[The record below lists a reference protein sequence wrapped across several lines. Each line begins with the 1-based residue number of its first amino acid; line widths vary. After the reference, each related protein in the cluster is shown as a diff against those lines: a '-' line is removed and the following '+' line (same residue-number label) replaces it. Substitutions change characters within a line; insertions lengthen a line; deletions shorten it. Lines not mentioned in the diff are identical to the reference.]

1 MNWSGLRIG
10 FAPYNI
16 PGSLKHPFDLRNFLY
31 YANKR
36 GVKFEIVEPGEKY
49 DVILLTPQVD
59 LTMWSRYGRNK
70 AKIIY
75 MSVDSYLSV
84 RRFDVKGALRGLA
97 KYVAREHKYLQMNYS
112 SAIKDM
118 CRRADA
124 VVCTTLEQKR
134 DILKYCK
141 NVHVIL
147 DCHFKAV
154 REIKRDYSIGSRV
167 NLVWEG
173 FPDNMPGL
181 AQLNGV
187 LAQLRKK
194 HPISLHIITDLEHK
208 KYMNKFWTKST
219 VEEARH
225 LFGDVYLF
233 NNDSAV
239 CLYQWNIETFSR
251 IVTTCDLAV
260 IPLDPQSPL
269 AMGKPENKLLLFWR
283 MGMPTVVT
291 ASPAYVRAMEKCGL
305 DLYCR
310 DSADWQEKL
319 ERLIVDFAARKTA
332 GTLGKQCA
340 DSVYSEDMYLEN
352 WDRLFQSVLQ

>member
-1 MNWSGLRIG
+1 MNFSGLRIG
-10 FAPYNI
+10 FVPFDR
-16 PGSLKHPFDLRNFLY
+16 SFKHPFDLRNFLY

-36 GVKFEIVEPGEKY
+36 GVKFEIVEPGMDY

-59 LTMWSRYGRNK
+59 LTVWSRHDKSK

-75 MSVDSYLSV
+75 MIVDSYLSV
-84 RRFDVKGALRGLA
+84 PRFDLKGALRGLA
-97 KYVAREHKYLQMNYS
+97 KYAAREHKHLQLSYS
-112 SAIKDM
+112 GAVKDM

-124 VVCTTLEQKR
+124 VVCTTLEQKK
-134 DILKYCK
+134 DILEYCR

-147 DCHFKAV
+147 DCHFKVV
-154 REIKRDYSIGSRV
+154 REIKTDYSLGSRV

-194 HPISLHIITDLEHK
+194 YPISLHIITDLEHK
-208 KYMNKFWTKST
+208 QYMNRFLTKST
-219 VEEARH
+219 VREAKR

-239 CLYQWNIETFSR
+239 CLYQWNIEMFSR
-251 IVTTCDLAV
+251 IVTNCDLAV
-260 IPLDPQSPL
+260 IPLDPQNPL
-269 AMGKPENKLLLFWR
+269 ALGKPENKLVLFWR

-310 DSADWQEKL
+310 DSADWKEKL
-319 ERLIVDFAARKTA
+319 ERLIADLAARKTA
-332 GTLGKQCA
+332 GTRGKQCA
-340 DSVYSEDMYLEN
+340 DSVYGEDVYLQQ
-352 WDRLFQSVLQ
+352 WDRLFESVLR

>member
-1 MNWSGLRIG
+1 MNCGGLRIG
-10 FAPYNI
+10 YVPFNR
-16 PGSLKHPFDLRNFLY
+16 SLKHPFDLRNFIY
-31 YANKR
+31 YANRR
-36 GVKFEIVEPGEKY
+36 GVKFEIVEPGRQY

-59 LTMWSRYGRNK
+59 LTLWSRHDRSK

-75 MSVDSYLSV
+75 MIVDSYLSV
-84 RRFDVKGALRGLA
+84 PRFDLKGGLRGLA
-97 KYVAREHKYLQMNYS
+97 KYATREHKYLNMSYS
-112 SAIKDM
+112 GAVKDM

-124 VVCTTLEQKR
+124 VVCTTLEQKT
-134 DILKYCK
+134 DILEYCG

-147 DCHFKAV
+147 ECHFKAV
-154 REIKRDYSIGSRV
+154 RDIKTDYSLGSRV

-173 FPDNMPGL
+173 LPENMPGL
-181 AQLNGV
+181 AQLNDV
-187 LAQLRKK
+187 LAQLRQKY
-194 HPISLHIITDLEHK
+194 PLSLHIITDLEHK
-208 KYMNKFWTKST
+208 QYMNRFVTKST
-219 VEEARH
+219 VREAKH

-239 CLYQWNIETFSR
+239 CLYQWNIEMFSR
-251 IVTTCDLAV
+251 IVTNCDLAV

-269 AMGKPENKLLLFWR
+269 ALGKPENKLVLFWR

-310 DSADWQEKL
+310 DSADWKEKL
-319 ERLIVDFAARKTA
+319 ERLIVDTAARKTA

-340 DSVYSEDMYLEN
+340 DTVYGENVQLEQ

>member
-1 MNWSGLRIG
+1 MNFSGLRIG
-10 FAPYNI
+10 FVPFSRSAQ
-16 PGSLKHPFDLRNFLY
+16 HPFDSRNFLY

-36 GVKFEIVEPGEKY
+36 DVKFEIVEPGREY
-49 DVILLTPQVD
+49 DIIVLTPQAD
-59 LTMWSRYGRNK
+59 LTVWSRYAESK

-84 RRFDVKGALRGLA
+84 PRFDIKGALRGLA
-97 KYVAREHKYLQMNYS
+97 KYVSREHKYLRMNYS
-112 SAIKDM
+112 RAIKDM
-118 CRRADA
+118 CGRADA

-134 DILKYCK
+134 DILGYCK
-141 NVHVIL
+141 NVHIIL

-154 REIKRDYSIGSRV
+154 RDVKTDYSIGTPV

-173 FPDNMPGL
+173 LPDNMPGL
-181 AQLNGV
+181 AQLNEV

-208 KYMNKFWTKST
+208 KYMNKIWTKST
-219 VEEARH
+219 VQEARS
-225 LFGDVYLF
+225 LFGDVHHLF
-233 NNDSAV
+233 NIDSPV
-239 CLYQWNIETFSR
+239 CLYQWNIGMFSR
-251 IVTTCDLAV
+251 IVTNCDLAV

-269 AMGKPENKLLLFWR
+269 ALGKPENKLVLFWR
-283 MGMPTVVT
+283 MGMPTIVT

-310 DSADWQEKL
+310 DRADWQDKL
-319 ERLIVDFAARKTA
+319 ERLIVDYAARKTA

-340 DSVYSEDMYLEN
+340 DSVYGEEVYLEQ
-352 WDRLFQSVLQ
+352 WDRLFQSVLD

>member
-1 MNWSGLRIG
+1 MNFSGLRIG
-10 FAPYNI
+10 FVPFNR
-16 PGSLKHPFDLRNFLY
+16 SLTHPFDLRNFLY

-36 GVKFEIVEPGEKY
+36 GVQFEIVEPGRQY
-49 DVILLTPQVD
+49 DVIVLTPQVD
-59 LTMWSRYGRNK
+59 LTVWSRHDRSK

-75 MSVDSYLSV
+75 MIVDSYLSV
-84 RRFDVKGALRGLA
+84 PRFDLKGALRGLA
-97 KYVAREHKYLQMNYS
+97 KYATREHQYLKTSYS
-112 SAIKDM
+112 GAVKDM

-124 VVCTTLEQKR
+124 VVCTTLEQKT
-134 DILKYCK
+134 DILEYCR

-147 DCHFKAV
+147 ECHFKVV
-154 REIKRDYSIGSRV
+154 RDIKTDYSLGSRV

-173 FPDNMPGL
+173 LPENMPGL
-181 AQLNGV
+181 AQLNDV
-187 LAQLRKK
+187 LAQLRQKY
-194 HPISLHIITDLEHK
+194 PLSLHIITDLEHK
-208 KYMNKFWTKST
+208 QYMNKFVTKST
-219 VEEARH
+219 VREAKH

-239 CLYQWNIETFSR
+239 CLYQWNIEMFSR
-251 IVTTCDLAV
+251 IVTNCDLAV

-269 AMGKPENKLLLFWR
+269 ALGKPENKLVLFWR

-305 DLYCR
+305 DLYCG
-310 DSADWQEKL
+310 DSADWKEKL
-319 ERLIVDFAARKTA
+319 EKLIASTAARKTA

-340 DSVYSEDMYLEN
+340 DSVYGEEVHLEQ

>member
-1 MNWSGLRIG
+1 MNCSGLRIG
-10 FAPYNI
+10 FVPF
-16 PGSLKHPFDLRNFLY
+16 SRSVKHPFDLRNFLY
-31 YANKR
+31 YANRR
-36 GVKFEIVEPGEKY
+36 GVKFEIVEPGGKY

-59 LTMWSRYGRNK
+59 LTVWSRYERNK

-75 MSVDSYLSV
+75 MIVDSYLSV
-84 RRFDVKGALRGLA
+84 PRFDVKGSLRGLA
-97 KYVAREHKYLQMNYS
+97 KYVSREHKYLQMSYS

-124 VVCTTLEQKR
+124 VVCATLEQKR
-134 DILKYCK
+134 DILEYCK

-154 REIKRDYSIGSRV
+154 RDVKTDYSIGSRV

-173 FPDNMPGL
+173 VPDNMPGL
-181 AQLNGV
+181 AQLNDV

-208 KYMNKFWTKST
+208 KYMNKIWTKST
-219 VEEARH
+219 VQEARH
-225 LFGDVYLF
+225 LFGDVQNFF
-233 NNDSAV
+233 NTDSPV
-239 CLYQWNIETFSR
+239 CLYQWNIEMFSR
-251 IVTTCDLAV
+251 IVTKCDLAV
-260 IPLDPQSPL
+260 IPLDPQNPL

-283 MGMPTVVT
+283 MGMPTIVT

-310 DSADWQEKL
+310 DSADWQENL

-340 DSVYSEDMYLEN
+340 DSVYGEDMYLEQ